1 MTHLS
6 LITELAQDFAKLSQT
21 LTAIAAL
28 PESALT
34 QQIPENLE
42 AKMPEADVAP
52 AKEAKVESVASGTD
66 SSVEAKP
73 VVTIEQVRAVMAEKS
88 QAGLTGQVKQLLQ
101 SFGAVK
107 LSGVNP
113 EDYGR
118 LMEAARAL
126 N

>member
-6 LITELAQDFAKLSQT
+6 LINELAQDFAKLSQT

-28 PESALT
+28 PESALM
-34 QQIPENLE
+34 QQTAENSVEKNLE
-42 AKMPEADVAP
+42 QEKTP
-52 AKEAKVESVASGTD
+52 AKQAKAESAVSGTE
-66 SSVEAKP
+66 SPVENKP

-118 LMEAARAL
+118 LMEAAKAL